1 MQPPTIDTPER
12 PEAPARRARGGPM
25 TNLTN
30 LTHQLDQLVEH
41 ERQET
46 EVLTEL
52 NAALEAHC
60 KAMNELA
67 DALAQVRRELFL

>member
-1 MQPPTIDTPER
+1 
-12 PEAPARRARGGPM
+12 M

-30 LTHQLDQLVEH
+30 SLERFLEH

-60 KAMNELA
+60 KAIGKLA
-67 DALAQVRRELFL
+67 EALAQVRRELFYDNQNSFRLSADPDPFF

>member
-1 MQPPTIDTPER
+1 
-12 PEAPARRARGGPM
+12 M

>member
-1 MQPPTIDTPER
+1 
-12 PEAPARRARGGPM
+12 M

-30 LTHQLDQLVEH
+30 LTHQLDHLVQH

-52 NAALEAHC
+52 NAALEVHS

-67 DALAQVRRELFL
+67 DALAQVRRELFPSTTL

>member
-1 MQPPTIDTPER
+1 MPQLPTTDTLER
-12 PEAPARRARGGPM
+12 LPARAHEPI
-25 TNLTN
+25 TELTYNLEQF
-30 LTHQLDQLVEH
+30 LQH

-46 EVLTEL
+46 KALVEL
-52 NAALEAHC
+52 NAALAVHR

>member
-1 MQPPTIDTPER
+1 
-12 PEAPARRARGGPM
+12 M

-30 LTHQLDQLVEH
+30 SLERFLEH

-60 KAMNELA
+60 KAIGKLA
-67 DALAQVRRELFL
+67 EALAQVRRELFL

>member
-1 MQPPTIDTPER
+1 
-12 PEAPARRARGGPM
+12 M

-30 LTHQLDQLVEH
+30 SLERFLEH

-46 EVLTEL
+46 EVLVEL
-52 NAALEAHC
+52 NAALEVHR

-67 DALAQVRRELFL
+67 EALTQVRRELFL